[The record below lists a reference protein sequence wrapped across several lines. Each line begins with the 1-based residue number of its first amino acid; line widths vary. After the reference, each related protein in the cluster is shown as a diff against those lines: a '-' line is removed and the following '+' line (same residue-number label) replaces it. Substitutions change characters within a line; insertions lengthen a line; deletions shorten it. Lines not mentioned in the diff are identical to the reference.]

1 MSFLRK
7 GSEMKKIASTKMN
20 SISSRSHTVFRIEL
34 QMVEKNIQTSRKLI
48 KSSVINLVDLAGS
61 EGVGKMQA

>member
-1 MSFLRK
+1 MNFLIK

-20 SISSRSHTVFRIEL
+20 AISSRSHTVFRIER
-34 QMVEKNIQTSRKLI
+34 QMIEKNIQTSRKLI

-61 EGVGKMQA
+61 EGVGKM